1 MDIFYELL
9 NSKTKTKTQT
19 QTLKPEKTKLRIT
32 YYGMRE
38 MGRSANLSFLD
49 NNKYIDLNPV

>member
-9 NSKTKTKTQT
+9 NSKSKTKTQN
-19 QTLKPEKTKLRIT
+19 LKPEKTKLRIT

-38 MGRSANLSFLD
+38 MGISANLSFLD